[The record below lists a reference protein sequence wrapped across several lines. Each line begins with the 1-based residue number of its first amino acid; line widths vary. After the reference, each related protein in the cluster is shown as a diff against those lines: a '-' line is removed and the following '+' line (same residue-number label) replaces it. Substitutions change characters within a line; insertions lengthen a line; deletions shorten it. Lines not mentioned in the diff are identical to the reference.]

1 MVLAGTGSSCRR
13 TELRK
18 TRPGDVPSPSLPQ
31 DRHCGL
37 LQSNCESAW
46 RLGVAQQHGARHRM
60 FNLPTQTKCSGPVAS
75 PFEEKVTC
83 WQGDNTEPFVPP
95 KAQRL
100 VLTGMDTFQ
109 AWACRASLSSGIG
122 SRLSGPRTQTPLSSM
137 LDVGTRFTGEGL
149 QWARSWDTRSLTATH
164 HEHHSRGAGSGL

>member
-1 MVLAGTGSSCRR
+1 M
-13 TELRK
+13 
-18 TRPGDVPSPSLPQ
+18 SPA
-31 DRHCGL
+31 RHCPRTGTVGSYRVTVSL
-37 LQSNCESAW
+37 GGGWVWPNSMALVTECSTFQHRPSAQ
-46 RLGVAQQHGARHRM
+46 AQWHHPLR
-60 FNLPTQTKCSGPVAS
+60 
-75 PFEEKVTC
+75 KVTC